1 MGRLTLSKVFRTRN
15 VRTPLTTNI
24 IRATVEQLDLVA
36 DLFNQYRVFYGQE
49 SDLKLAHHY
58 INERLCNEE
67 SVVFLAVNAD
77 GEALGFTQLYPSFSS
92 VSAQRSWILNDLFV
106 TESGRSGGVGRAL
119 MNAATQHA
127 IDTGANGLSLETAHD
142 NVVAQSLYESL
153 GYKRETAYLSYFLS
167 V

>member
-1 MGRLTLSKVFRTRN
+1 M
-15 VRTPLTTNI
+15 TTNI

-36 DLFNQYRVFYGQE
+36 DLFNQYRVFYGQD

-58 INERLCNEE
+58 INERLYNEE

-77 GEALGFTQLYPSFSS
+77 GEALGFTQLYPIFSS

-142 NVVAQSLYESL
+142 NLVAQSLYESL
-153 GYKRETAYLSYFLS
+153 GYKRETAYFSYFLS

>member
-1 MGRLTLSKVFRTRN
+1 M
-15 VRTPLTTNI
+15 
-24 IRATVEQLDLVA
+24 RATVEQLDLVA
-36 DLFNQYRVFYGQE
+36 DLFNQYRVFYGQK

-58 INERLCNEE
+58 INERIHNEE
-67 SVVFLAVNAD
+67 SVIFLAVDVD

-127 IDTGANGLSLETAHD
+127 IETGANGLSLETAQD

-153 GYKRETAYLSYFLS
+153 GYKKETAYLSYFLS

>member
-1 MGRLTLSKVFRTRN
+1 MGRLTLSKVFETRN
-15 VRTPLTTNI
+15 VRTPLTTSI

-49 SDLKLAHHY
+49 SDLNLAHHY
-58 INERLCNEE
+58 ISERLYNEE
-67 SVVFLAVNAD
+67 SVVFLALNVD
-77 GEALGFTQLYPSFSS
+77 GEPVGYTQLYPSFSS

-106 TESGRSGGVGRAL
+106 TESGRSCGVGRAL

-127 IDTGANGLSLETAHD
+127 IETGANGLSLETAHD